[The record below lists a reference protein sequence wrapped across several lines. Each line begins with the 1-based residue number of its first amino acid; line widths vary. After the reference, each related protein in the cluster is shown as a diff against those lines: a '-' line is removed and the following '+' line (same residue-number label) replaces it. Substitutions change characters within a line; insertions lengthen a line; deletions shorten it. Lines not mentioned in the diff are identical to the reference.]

1 MAKTKKGMKFKIKQA
16 ALFLAGTAAAV
27 ALIIAALHFKRI
39 ILIQDYLDAL
49 TSEAQDG
56 DIICRL
62 GDRTWSLYFKGL
74 SKRDK
79 RFSHLGIIH
88 RKDEAIMVINAEGRA
103 WAGKDYV
110 NEVALREFIV
120 PARMIGL
127 YRLDSADGKA
137 IAEQALNML
146 GKPFD
151 WDFDLDTADKL
162 YCTELLYAV
171 LKETTPEIELETV
184 HAFRRDIVP
193 LEAVSNS
200 MQFREVLFFE

>member
-1 MAKTKKGMKFKIKQA
+1 MKFKIKYA
-16 ALFLAGTAAAV
+16 ALFFAGVAAAG
-27 ALIIAALHFKRI
+27 ALVIIALHFKRMV
-39 ILIQDYLDAL
+39 LVQDYLDAL
-49 TSEAQDG
+49 TSSAEDG

-88 RKDEAIMVINAEGRA
+88 HKDEAIMVINAEGRA

-110 NEVALREFIV
+110 NEVALREFIT

-127 YRLDSADGKA
+127 YRLDNADGKK
-137 IAEQALNML
+137 IAEEALKMI

-151 WDFDLDTADKL
+151 WDFDLHNADKL
-162 YCTELLYAV
+162 YCTELLYVV
-171 LKETTPEIELETV
+171 LKKTVPEIELETV
-184 HAFRRDIVP
+184 HTFRRNIVP

-200 MQFREVLFFE
+200 TQFKEVLFFE

>member
-1 MAKTKKGMKFKIKQA
+1 MKLRIKY
-16 ALFLAGTAAAV
+16 ALLSLAGIAAAT
-27 ALIIAALHFKRI
+27 AILIAALHFKRI
-39 ILIQDYLDAL
+39 LLVQDYVDTL
-49 TSEAQDG
+49 TANAQDG

-88 RKDEAIMVINAEGRA
+88 RKDDAIMVINAEGRA

-110 NEVALREFIV
+110 NEVALQEFIT

-127 YRLDSADGKA
+127 YRLDNADGKA
-137 IAEQALNML
+137 ITGEALQL
-146 GKPFD
+146 IGRPFD
-151 WDFDLDTADKL
+151 WDFDLANTDKL

-171 LKETTPEIELETV
+171 LKKTAPEIELATV
-184 HAFRRDIVP
+184 HTFRRDIVP
-193 LEAVSNS
+193 LEAISNS
-200 MQFREVLFFE
+200 TQFREVLFFE

>member
-1 MAKTKKGMKFKIKQA
+1 MKFKIKHA
-16 ALFLAGTAAAV
+16 VLILAGMAAT
-27 ALIIAALHFKRI
+27 ALITIAMLHFNRM
-39 ILIQDYLDAL
+39 ILLQNYLDTL
-49 TSEAQDG
+49 TSNAQDG

-88 RKDEAIMVINAEGRA
+88 RNGESITVINAEGRV
-103 WAGKDYV
+103 WAGKDCV
-110 NEVALREFIV
+110 NEVALQEFIT

-127 YRLDSADGKA
+127 YRLDNANGKA
-137 IAEQALNML
+137 IVREALTMI

-151 WDFDLDTADKL
+151 WDFDLKNTDKL

-171 LKETTPEIELETV
+171 LKKTAPEIELETV
-184 HAFRRDIVP
+184 HTFRRDIVP

-200 MQFREVLFFE
+200 TQFKEVLFFE